1 MEVIDTAVEGVKI
14 LKPQV
19 FGDKRG
25 WFMES
30 WSKKRMEDAGLFYDF
45 VQDNQ
50 SFSSVKGTIRG
61 IHFQY
66 ADDAQA
72 KLVRCVRGAVL
83 DVAVDLRK
91 GSPTYKKWVAV
102 ELTP

>member
-50 SFSSVKGTIRG
+50 SKS
-61 IHFQY
+61 
-66 ADDAQA
+66 
-72 KLVRCVRGAVL
+72 C
-83 DVAVDLRK
+83 
-91 GSPTYKKWVAV
+91 
-102 ELTP
+102 

>member
-50 SFSSVKGTIRG
+50 SFSSVKGTI
-61 IHFQY
+61 
-66 ADDAQA
+66 
-72 KLVRCVRGAVL
+72 
-83 DVAVDLRK
+83 
-91 GSPTYKKWVAV
+91 
-102 ELTP
+102 

>member
-1 MEVIDTAVEGVKI
+1 MEVIDTAIADVKI
-14 LKPQV
+14 IRPQV
-19 FGDKRG
+19 FGDNRG

-61 IHFQY
+61 IHFNM
-66 ADDAQA
+66 
-72 KLVRCVRGAVL
+72 
-83 DVAVDLRK
+83 
-91 GSPTYKKWVAV
+91 
-102 ELTP
+102 ELMPRQSL